1 MERFSKDFASGV
13 MALSQR
19 LERIFG
25 GHVDVR

>member
-13 MALSQR
+13 MVLSKR
-19 LERIFG
+19 LERISG